1 MNLDSQHSLL
11 GYAFITLAERTDSL
25 VVGTARK
32 IQSLFY
38 LPFPFNPYFPV
49 IPIGYTFPPLTEW
62 SECCPLIGGYSRS
75 EAPFFQYIRN
85 YIYNLSFLGCPACGW
100 PCWNKYTVT
109 EEASI
114 DPILSN

>member
-38 LPFPFNPYFPV
+38 LPFPFNP
-49 IPIGYTFPPLTEW
+49 TF
-62 SECCPLIGGYSRS
+62 SRVFIGGKWHLR
-75 EAPFFQYIRN
+75 PVQ
-85 YIYNLSFLGCPACGW
+85 
-100 PCWNKYTVT
+100 
-109 EEASI
+109 
-114 DPILSN
+114 

>member
-49 IPIGYTFPPLTEW
+49 IPIGYTFPPPSPSGVSVAPSLVVTPDLKHP
-62 SECCPLIGGYSRS
+62 SSIPL
-75 EAPFFQYIRN
+75 
-85 YIYNLSFLGCPACGW
+85 
-100 PCWNKYTVT
+100 YT
-109 EEASI
+109 
-114 DPILSN
+114 